1 MALILIVEDALFS
14 RRMLGKI
21 LKSQGHQILEATNGY
36 EGLNLARERSPDC
49 ILLDLL
55 MPEISGI
62 EVIEQLNAQR
72 LFIPVIVITA
82 DIQETSRQHCME
94 LGAVAV
100 VNKPPNQN
108 ALQVAIAK
116 ALNAQPNPSS

>member
-100 VNKPPNQN
+100 VNKPPKPNV
-108 ALQVAIAK
+108 LQAAIAK

>member
-21 LKSQGHQILEATNGY
+21 LKSQGHQILEATNGS
-36 EGLNLARERSPDC
+36 EGLNLARERWPDC

-62 EVIEQLNAQR
+62 EVLEQLNAQR
-72 LFIPVIVITA
+72 LLIPTIVITA
-82 DIQETSRQHCME
+82 DIQETSRQHCLE

-100 VNKPPNQN
+100 VNKPPNQH
-108 ALQVAIAK
+108 ALQAAIAK
-116 ALNAQPNPSS
+116 ALNAHPNPSS